1 MCSLRVSWV
10 NPQQD
15 DEEMSQ
21 KKAFIISLLISE

>member
-1 MCSLRVSWV
+1 MCSLRISWV

-15 DEEMSQ
+15 GEEMSQ

>member
-1 MCSLRVSWV
+1 MCNLRISWV
-10 NPQQD
+10 NPQKD